1 MAIGERPEI
10 DPHGRREIAGDTFTG
25 LAKVS
30 ACMAPVRHAAAS
42 ECAIVVVALIRD
54 AVEPL

>member
-10 DPHGRREIAGDTFTG
+10 DPHRRETAGDTFTG

-30 ACMAPVRHAAAS
+30 ACIAPVRYAAKS

-54 AVEPL
+54 AIEPL